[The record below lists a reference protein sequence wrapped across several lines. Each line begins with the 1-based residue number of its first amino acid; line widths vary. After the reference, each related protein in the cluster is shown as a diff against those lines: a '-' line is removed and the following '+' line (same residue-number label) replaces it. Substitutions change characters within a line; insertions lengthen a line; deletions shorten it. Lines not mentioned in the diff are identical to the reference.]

1 VDDNQRKLIAKI
13 TSTKDKY
20 FIEVGGRN
28 KLPVDDLSCVV
39 ALSKQIVEITKGYL
53 AE

>member
-1 VDDNQRKLIAKI
+1 MKYI
-13 TSTKDKY
+13 TSIKDKY
-20 FIEVGGRN
+20 FIEVGGNN
-28 KLPVDDLSCVV
+28 KLPVDDLSCIV